1 MLSAGTAAGCWLHQ
15 HTTRECRVDRIGKFP
30 TPSVVCNLTAVVGF
44 TSINVFSITS
54 VLVLECEVLL
64 MAVLQEVG
72 LYSWCEGDGMERG
85 RVI

>member
-1 MLSAGTAAGCWLHQ
+1 
-15 HTTRECRVDRIGKFP
+15 VDRIGKFP

-44 TSINVFSITS
+44 TSINVLFITS

-64 MAVLQEVG
+64 MAVLQEGG

>member
-1 MLSAGTAAGCWLHQ
+1 M
-15 HTTRECRVDRIGKFP
+15 
-30 TPSVVCNLTAVVGF
+30 VCNLLTAVVGF
-44 TSINVFSITS
+44 TSINVVFSITS
-54 VLVLECEVLL
+54 VLVLGCEVLL